1 MSSGPIVGRPRPS
14 VEVLLNSV
22 ARYAGKDAVAIML
35 TGMGSDGANAMLN
48 VRNAGATTIA
58 QDEYSSFVFGL
69 PREAID
75 RGAIDFI
82 EPLDHIT
89 QRVLRSV

>member
-1 MSSGPIVGRPRPS
+1 
-14 VEVLLNSV
+14 
-22 ARYAGKDAVAIML
+22 
-35 TGMGSDGANAMLN
+35 MLN

-58 QDEYSSFVFGL
+58 QDEYSSFVFGM

-89 QRVLRSV
+89 QRILRSI